1 MASASHALEAVFV
14 RILDVSWQAAVLVLL
29 IMAVQWLLQERL
41 GARFRHALWVLL
53 FVRLAL
59 PRTVPSPFSVY
70 SLVRET
76 LGLFGVQWA
85 IPSLP
90 ESGFSA
96 QPLPMRGLAGAAP
109 QYALPFSWWQVGASI
124 WLIGVLCVIGVALLQ
139 ASRLRKRVREEHR
152 LASSSVL
159 DLLEECKQRM
169 RVSARIDV
177 LESPHVDGPALL
189 GFLRPRLLLPRTLLD
204 SASPD
209 ELRYVFLHEL
219 AHLKRRD
226 ILTGWLA
233 YVLMAVHWFNPV
245 LWWARRRHAADRELA
260 CDACVLSALERD
272 ERRAYGHAI
281 LDQYERSRS
290 FVWSPGLAGVLDGN
304 TNIERRITMI
314 NRFKTPSRV
323 GTLLAMTAMAL
334 LGAAVLTDAKEEPG
348 SPSEPSA
355 YFLALPESGAQ
366 PVAVPITEQQA
377 PPKENAGAVSEK
389 APPDAVGIIGVYD
402 KGLILK
408 SWKKA
413 KESYAKLQA
422 EVNEKQKGIDTLSE
436 TVQKEKDDYDKAK
449 PGLSS
454 AERDAREAKITSMFQ
469 DYKATLAK
477 EQADIDTKEQ
487 ALMKDRLPELEK
499 AAASVGA
506 ELGCVE
512 VLQIGHEN
520 RTSPAGRAL
529 DEKLAKRETV
539 DITSRVLQVLNKE

>member
-29 IMAVQWLLQERL
+29 IMAVQWLLRDRL
-41 GARFRHALWVLL
+41 SARFRHALWGLL

-59 PRTVPSPFSVY
+59 PRSVPSPFSVY

-76 LGLFGVQWA
+76 LSLFGARWA
-85 IPSLP
+85 VPSIP
-90 ESGFSA
+90 EFGFPA
-96 QPLPMRGLAGAAP
+96 QPLPVEELAAAAP
-109 QYALPFSWWQVGASI
+109 PYALPFSWWQVGASI
-124 WLIGVLCVIGVALLQ
+124 WLMGVLCVIGVALLQ
-139 ASRLRKRVREEHR
+139 GRRLRKRVRKEHR

-189 GFLRPRLLLPRTLLD
+189 GFLRPRLLLPHALLD
-204 SASPD
+204 SASRD

-226 ILTGWLA
+226 IFTGWLA

-245 LWWARRRHAADRELA
+245 LRWARRRYAADRELA

-272 ERRAYGHAI
+272 ERCAYGHAI

-290 FVWSPGLAGVLDGN
+290 SAWSPGLAGVLDGN

-348 SPSEPSA
+348 SASEPSA

-377 PPKENAGAVSEK
+377 PPKENAAAVSEK
-389 APPDAVGIIGVYD
+389 APPDAVGRMGVYN

-422 EVNEKQKGIDTLSE
+422 EVKQKQEGIDTLSD
-436 TVQKEKDDYDKAK
+436 TLQKEKDDYDNAK

-454 AERDAREAKITSMFQ
+454 AQRDAREAKIRSMYQ
-469 DYKATLAK
+469 DYRAMLANG
-477 EQADIDTKEQ
+477 QADVDKKEQ
-487 ALMKDRLPELEK
+487 ALMKDLLPELEK
-499 AAASVGA
+499 AAADVGA
-506 ELGCVE
+506 QLGCVA
-512 VLQIGHEN
+512 VQPKDRKDGSDN
-520 RTSPAGRAL
+520 RRPST
-529 DEKLAKRETV
+529 RETV

>member
-1 MASASHALEAVFV
+1 MVSASHALQAVFV

-29 IMAVQWLLQERL
+29 IMAVQWLLRDKL
-41 GARFRHALWVLL
+41 SARFRHALWGLL

-76 LGLFGVQWA
+76 LSLFGVQRA
-85 IPSLP
+85 VPSLP
-90 ESGFSA
+90 EFGFPA
-96 QPLPMRGLAGAAP
+96 QPLPVTGLAGAAP

-124 WLIGVLCVIGVALLQ
+124 WLIGVLCAISVALLQ
-139 ASRLRKRVREEHR
+139 ASRLRKRVRKEHR

-177 LESPHVDGPALL
+177 LAAPHVDGPALL
-189 GFLRPRLLLPRTLLD
+189 GFLWPRLLLPHALLD
-204 SASPD
+204 SASRD
-209 ELRYVFLHEL
+209 ELRYIFLHEL

-245 LWWARRRHAADRELA
+245 LWWARRRHVADRELA
-260 CDACVLSALERD
+260 CDACVLSVLERD

-290 FVWSPGLAGVLDGN
+290 FVWSPDLAGVLEGN

-334 LGAAVLTDAKEEPG
+334 LGAVVLTDAKEEPG
-348 SPSEPSA
+348 SASEPSA
-355 YFLALPESGAQ
+355 YFLVLPESGAQ
-366 PVAVPITEQQA
+366 PVAVPITEQQPA

-389 APPDAVGIIGVYD
+389 APPDAVGRMGVYD

-413 KESYAKLQA
+413 IESYAKLEA
-422 EVNEKQKGIDTLSE
+422 EVNEKQKGIDALSE

-454 AERDAREAKITSMFQ
+454 AERSAREAKIKSMYQ
-469 DYKATLAK
+469 GYRAMLDNG
-477 EQADIDTKEQ
+477 QADVDTKEQ
-487 ALMKDRLPELEK
+487 ALIKDQLAGLEK
-499 AAASVGA
+499 AAADVGA
-506 ELGCVE
+506 QLGCVA
-512 VLQIGHEN
+512 VQPKHGKGRAN
-520 RTSPAGRAL
+520 RAL
-529 DEKLAKRETV
+529 DERLSTRETV